1 MAESAKSR
9 RAQVWVETVVYMLIG
24 LSIIGLVLAFA
35 MPKINEIKDKAV
47 IEQTI
52 TALNEIDSKI
62 MEVGFTAGNTRTVY
76 FKIGRGEID
85 INGAGDKI
93 TFILPDSRYTYSEPG
108 RITYIGD
115 IIAKTEKKGRINSV
129 ELMLNYSGRFDIRWQ
144 GMEQEKQLFKAP
156 SPYKLL
162 IENNGSETSSGSVID
177 LREA

>member
-1 MAESAKSR
+1 MAESAESR

-35 MPKINEIKDKAV
+35 MPKINEMKDKAV

-62 MEVGFTAGNTRTVY
+62 MEVGFTAGNIRTVY

-85 INGAGDKI
+85 INGTGDKI
-93 TFILPDSRYTYSEPG
+93 IFVLPDSRYAYSEPG
-108 RITYIGD
+108 RITYIGE
-115 IIAKTEKKGRINSV
+115 IITKTEKKGKVNSV

-144 GMEQEKQLFKAP
+144 GMEQEKQLFKSP

-162 IENNGSETSSGSVID
+162 IENNGSETSFGGVID